1 MSRIEKGIIVNSTI
15 ERVFNYIKDPSNW
28 PEFWPSLIEIS
39 DIQPLPNGGYKARYE
54 YNMAGMRF
62 KGEGKY
68 TEYIPNKCIVVST
81 NGGIISKLTFTFL
94 TVNESSQIKKTR
106 VTLTV
111 EYNIPIPLLGKL
123 AEVVISKMNEQDIG
137 LCLSNLQARFLVNY

>member
-1 MSRIEKGIIVNSTI
+1 MSRIEKGIIVNSAI
-15 ERVFNYIKDPSNW
+15 ERVFNYVKEPSNW
-28 PEFWPSLIEIS
+28 TKFWPSLTEIS
-39 DIQPLPNGGYKARYE
+39 DMQPLPNGGYRARYE

-68 TEYIPNKCIVVST
+68 TEYIPNKSIVVST
-81 NGGIISKLTFTFL
+81 SGGITSKLSFAFRP
-94 TVNESSQIKKTR
+94 VKASSQTNKTR

-111 EYNIPIPLLGKL
+111 EYDIPIPLLGKL
-123 AEVVISKMNEQDIG
+123 AEVVINKMNERDIG